1 MGTPAHPWRSFLRDN
16 EGVASI
22 IGVFFIF
29 LGLALSVMVL
39 DVGHLY
45 LTKRRLQ
52 AAVDSAALAA
62 AGNPANAVAIVTRV
76 LSDDGYAASPTVLT
90 GAYTA
95 NPSVPVSQRLDTD
108 PAAQQNAVRVTETVS
123 TPSFIAPIIG
133 GTHLSNVS
141 ATATAAQVPLVT
153 FSAGT
158 SLATANG
165 GELNAVLGGLLGTNL
180 SLSLVDYQ
188 ALASTNVDALTFLNQ
203 LATQAGVN
211 AGTYG
216 DLANTNVS
224 VGQMLAAA
232 TAALSIHPDGD
243 DEAALTALN
252 LLSLQIPSAVS
263 ATLGNVVSTVPWQD
277 RQVGSIV
284 QQTPGQTNFNLFD
297 LFSAMA
303 RVYGAGQ
310 LAELG
315 STLML
320 PVSNTSVSTEL
331 SLGAQQAQAALAA
344 VGTSISTSQTRILF
358 TITAANI
365 NLGLVSANITLPL
378 YLSIASGTATV
389 AAIPCQTNGTM
400 ATIAAQPQA
409 ALAEIGTIS
418 NADLTN
424 FGSDPDVQPATIV
437 LLNILGIPV
446 SITATGSLPVAA
458 GSQTDENFTQSD
470 IDAGTAQTAAGSDSG
485 AIFTNLGNTM
495 HLSASFN
502 GGALTTTIN
511 SLLNNTVMPALQTE
525 LAMIMTQM
533 DPAADTLLKTIGLRL
548 GAMDVVVHGVRCG
561 TPTLVG

>member
-1 MGTPAHPWRSFLRDN
+1 
-16 EGVASI
+16 
-22 IGVFFIF
+22 
-29 LGLALSVMVL
+29 
-39 DVGHLY
+39 
-45 LTKRRLQ
+45 
-52 AAVDSAALAA
+52 
-62 AGNPANAVAIVTRV
+62 
-76 LSDDGYAASPTVLT
+76 
-90 GAYTA
+90 
-95 NPSVPVSQRLDTD
+95 
-108 PAAQQNAVRVTETVS
+108 
-123 TPSFIAPIIG
+123 
-133 GTHLSNVS
+133 
-141 ATATAAQVPLVT
+141 
-153 FSAGT
+153 
-158 SLATANG
+158 
-165 GELNAVLGGLLGTNL
+165 
-180 SLSLVDYQ
+180 
-188 ALASTNVDALTFLNQ
+188 
-203 LATQAGVN
+203 
-211 AGTYG
+211 
-216 DLANTNVS
+216 
-224 VGQMLAAA
+224 
-232 TAALSIHPDGD
+232 
-243 DEAALTALN
+243 
-252 LLSLQIPSAVS
+252 
-263 ATLGNVVSTVPWQD
+263 
-277 RQVGSIV
+277 
-284 QQTPGQTNFNLFD
+284 
-297 LFSAMA
+297 MA

-315 STLML
+315 STLTL

-331 SLGAQQAQAALAA
+331 SLGAQQAQASLAA

-511 SLLNNTVMPALQTE
+511 GLLNNTVMPALQTE